1 MMRRGELAGTL
12 LMRPAFGLF
21 WAGETVSG
29 IGNMMATVA
38 MPLVMVVVL
47 HASTLAVGLL
57 TTVMYLPWLV
67 VSLPAG
73 VVVDRLPLRRSM
85 VITDLVEAA
94 LFAGI
99 PVAVWLHVLN
109 VAVVFAVAFLTGAA
123 NVFFTT
129 AYQALV
135 PSLVRRDELVTA
147 NAWLTGSASTAQLAG
162 PGLSGLVAG
171 SLGVIYALLLNSAS
185 FLVSAACLL
194 GTRRRPAPETR
205 SVPARPGR
213 SLGRDI
219 ADGIRFVS
227 RDRYLRP
234 LTLWAAV
241 VNIGL
246 AGSDALLVLFL
257 IRVVHVGPGTVG
269 FLFTLTGIGS
279 IGGALAA
286 KGVVS
291 RLGSARAMFLAG
303 AFLTPFALLIPLAGP
318 GTGLVF
324 LVAGRAVA
332 FAGIVVANVIVA
344 SFRQSYAPP
353 EMLGTVIATT
363 RFVLMGA
370 YPAGAAIGG
379 VLGTWLGIRPALWI
393 TFGAVAVA
401 GACLFTP
408 SIRGRR
414 DLPVAGEPRE
424 TGLSRA
430 GSRRSAPR
438 PGRAGPG
445 CAAWPGRRAGYRAG
459 R

>member
-1 MMRRGELAGTL
+1 MRRGKLAGTV

-21 WAGETVSG
+21 WIGETVSA

-73 VVVDRLPLRRSM
+73 VIVDRLPLRRSM
-85 VITDLVEAA
+85 MITDLVEAA

-99 PVAVWLHVLN
+99 PAAMWLHILN
-109 VAVVFAVAFLTGAA
+109 VGTVFAVAFLAGAA

-135 PSLVRRDELVTA
+135 PSLVRRDELVAA
-147 NAWLTGSASTAQLAG
+147 NAWLTGSASAAQLTG
-162 PGLSGLVAG
+162 PGLSGLIAN
-171 SLGVIYALLLNSAS
+171 SLGIMYALLLNSVS

-194 GTRRRPAPETR
+194 GVRGQSAPERRPAP
-205 SVPARPGR
+205 AGPGPG
-213 SLGRDI
+213 LGHDI
-219 ADGIRFVS
+219 VKGIRFVC

-234 LTLWAAV
+234 LTSWAAV
-241 VNIGL
+241 VNLGL
-246 AGSDALLVLFL
+246 AGSDALLILFL
-257 IRVVHVGPGTVG
+257 IRVVHVGPGAVG
-269 FLFTLTGIGS
+269 FLFTITGIGS
-279 IGGALAA
+279 IAGAMAA
-286 KGVVS
+286 KSAVS

-303 AFLTPFALLIPLAGP
+303 LLGTPFVLLIPLTGP
-318 GTGLVF
+318 DTALVF
-324 LVAGRAVA
+324 FVTGRAVA

-353 EMLGTVIATT
+353 SMLGTVIATT

-370 YPAGAAIGG
+370 YPVGGAIGG
-379 VLGTWLGIRPALWI
+379 LLGTWLGIREALWI
-393 TFGAVAVA
+393 MSGTVAVA
-401 GACLFTP
+401 GACLLGP

-414 DLPVAGEPRE
+414 DLPLHAGEE
-424 TGLSRA
+424 AARA
-430 GSRRSAPR
+430 DGQPVRADATMAD
-438 PGRAGPG
+438 PG
-445 CAAWPGRRAGYRAG
+445 
-459 R
+459 